1 MMQWTKGDTGF
12 EVNDVAPVV
21 EDTSDER
28 PGPGLL
34 FAQVIQT
41 LATAFSRTGVTSLML
56 VIMFAVLVATVVFG
70 LTVDE
75 AAAGGGWCRDC

>member
-1 MMQWTKGDTGF
+1 MMRWTKGDTGF
-12 EVNDVAPVV
+12 DVKDVNPVI

-28 PGPGLL
+28 LAPGLL

-41 LATAFSRTGVTSLML
+41 LATAFSRAGVTSLML

-70 LTVDE
+70 LTAPE